1 MTATTSTRAPTG
13 RRRRLFILLRVLISV
28 AALGGLLWWLEPAAM
43 LDAVGPLAPG
53 WVLAGLAI
61 SVPQVFVSAWRWRLT
76 AHRLGLDLSLGRAF
90 REYYLA
96 TFLNQ
101 VLPGG
106 VGGDLSRAWRH
117 ATDAADVRGAWHAV
131 LIERVSGQVALIVL
145 AVAALLSSPVLLH
158 SATRFPAAPTL
169 QLAGVI
175 AAFGVAIAWYSR
187 PALTRLWRDLRHS
200 MLARTVLP
208 QQLLAS
214 FAVVASYIAVYFCS
228 ARAIGVPLPA
238 TALLPLIPMVLLAMA
253 LPLSVAGWGVREGAA
268 AGLWLLAGLAPAQ
281 GMAISVAYGALVF
294 VSSLPGA
301 VMLVFGGLGV
311 APREGGVGQGPQ

>member
-1 MTATTSTRAPTG
+1 MSAARSSLAATG
-13 RRRRLFILLRVLISV
+13 RRRRLFILLRALISI
-28 AALGGLLWWLEPAAM
+28 AALGALLWWLEPAAM

-117 ATDAADVRGAWHAV
+117 ASEAEDVRGAWHAV
-131 LIERVSGQVALIVL
+131 LIERVSGQVALMVV
-145 AVAALLSSPVLLH
+145 AVAALLSSPVLLR
-158 SATRFPAAPTL
+158 SVTTFPAAPKL

-175 AAFGVAIAWYSR
+175 AAFCAAVLWFSR
-187 PALTRLWRDLRHS
+187 RALTRLWRDLRHS

-238 TALLPLIPMVLLAMA
+238 TSLLPLVPMVLLAMA

-268 AGLWLLAGLAPAQ
+268 AGIWLLVGLAPAQ
-281 GMAISVAYGALVF
+281 GVAISIAYGALVF

-301 VMLVFGGLGV
+301 VLLMLGGPRAGPRKGV
-311 APREGGVGQGPQ
+311 ASQGPQ